1 MRRIFANNHLL
12 NMKAI
17 QTLILLVLFH
27 VQALGFG
34 PEKNN
39 KEYNVLVLHS
49 YHQGLEWT
57 DSITSGI
64 LSVFDN
70 RSDINLVFEYLDTKR
85 NYNEE
90 YKLALK
96 NIYKVKAKQIPFKA
110 IIASDNAAFDFL
122 MEYGNEFYPDIPVLY
137 CGVNNL
143 DTKKLKDYPNFYG
156 FGERADHYGT
166 ISSIRKI
173 FPNRKN
179 VLIINDNTLTGQSIK
194 TELEKVKHYFDE
206 DLNFEIVSEFTLED
220 IQKRVSTLDDS
231 YVIYLLV
238 FNRDMNNKFIS
249 YRNGINKIKENTK
262 VPIFGS
268 WDFYLDK
275 GLFGGKIT
283 SGYDQG
289 KHAATLALKVIYGSF
304 TKDIPQFEYLDNT
317 YMFDYE
323 QMIDFDISAIDLP
336 KGSMIINQPN
346 DRDLILKISIISVI
360 VLTIII
366 FSLLIWLKLKQNRAK
381 VLTRLVSEKTS
392 ELNKTNTELKQAIT
406 DKDKFF
412 SILAHDLR
420 GSIGVILGISTL
432 LNDED
437 FKSDPEE
444 DEHLEKDL
452 LHVATQTNA
461 LLEDLFY
468 WGVNQSK
475 EGPTIENS
483 EFDINNILLDTCKT
497 FKINLGNISFK
508 TNLEEDLMVNTDKN
522 ICKFILRNI
531 VQNAIKFSH
540 DNATV
545 TVSSFAK
552 NDDVCISV
560 HDHGIGMSRE
570 VVDSIYQ
577 KSPIRKE
584 GLSGQKTTGMGLC
597 TVIDYL
603 KIIHGDLQIKS
614 KEGEGSTFTI
624 IFKGNN
630 NTFPK

>member
-1 MRRIFANNHLL
+1 
-12 NMKAI
+12 MKAI
-17 QTLILLVLFH
+17 QTTILL
-27 VQALGFG
+27 ALIHLNVFGFG
-34 PEKNN
+34 QDQKNT
-39 KEYNVLVLHS
+39 EYNILVLHS

-64 LSVFDN
+64 LKVFDN
-70 RSDINLVFEYLDTKR
+70 RSDINLVFEYLDAKR

-110 IIASDNAAFDFL
+110 IIASDNAAFEFL
-122 MEYGNEFYPDIPVLY
+122 QENGEEFYPGIPVLY

-143 DTKKLKDYPNFYG
+143 DTKSLKNYPNYYG

-166 ISSIRKI
+166 ISAIKKI
-173 FPNRKN
+173 FPKRKN
-179 VLIINDNTLTGQSIK
+179 VLIINDNTLTGKSIK
-194 TELEKVKHYFDE
+194 AELDKVKHYFDD
-206 DLNFEIVSEFTLED
+206 DLNFEILSDFTLD
-220 IQKRVSTLDDS
+220 GIQEKVAHLDDS

-249 YRNGINKIKENTK
+249 YRNGINRIKENTN

-268 WDFYLDK
+268 WDFYLNK

-283 SGYDQG
+283 SGADQG

-304 TKDIPQFEYLDNT
+304 AKDIPQFEYLNNT
-317 YMFDYE
+317 YIFDYD
-323 QMIDFDISAIDLP
+323 QMVDFDISPQQLP
-336 KGSMIINQPN
+336 KGSLIINQPD
-346 DRDLILKISIISVI
+346 DRDLILRVSIISVI
-360 VLTIII
+360 ILTIII

-392 ELNKTNTELKQAIT
+392 ELNKTNSELKQAIK

-432 LNDED
+432 LNDDD
-437 FKSDPEE
+437 FKSDPQE

-475 EGPTIENS
+475 EGPTIENM
-483 EFDINNILLDTCKT
+483 EFDLNDIILDTCKT
-497 FKINLGNISFK
+497 FKINLSNVEFQ
-508 TNLEEDLMVNTDKN
+508 TNLQDDLRLTTDKN
-522 ICKFILRNI
+522 VCKFILRNI
-531 VQNAIKFSH
+531 FQNSIKFSH
-540 DNATV
+540 ENGLVKVDSVQNNGSILV
-545 TVSSFAK
+545 
-552 NDDVCISV
+552 SV
-560 HDHGIGMSRE
+560 HDSGIGMSQE
-570 VVDSIYQ
+570 VIESIYNR
-577 KSPIRKE
+577 SPIRKE

-597 TVIDYL
+597 TVLDYL
-603 KIIHGDLQIKS
+603 EIIGGEMQIKS
-614 KEGEGSTFTI
+614 KEGVGSTFTI
-624 IFKGNN
+624 IFKRN
-630 NTFPK
+630 